1 MEQIA
6 ITVPYGVVPGQQMKA
21 TTPDGRAFMITVPS
35 ELSVYIR
42 PPPNSLTTVDKR
54 RAPPTVGARP
64 GMTLMAT
71 VPPAAAP
78 GAGKRGSGPPPVA
91 ESEPQIVEMGTTA
104 AEGVD
109 PKDLCSVCGAV
120 CIMLSCYPKFP
131 DCLGCASKGVFLCC
145 EIEAV
150 LCKTGRQD
158 GSICMCMKSE
168 VEVIKPTVCIKCTEQ
183 LFCLDLR
190 CALPFDDEVP
200 CLCAA
205 LGLTMMK
212 DFKCLCSCGD
222 KLGDKGEDKPEG
234 APPAAEQGEGGIE
247 CEKMTR

>member
-1 MEQIA
+1 MNARPADRDHRALWRGARPADEGDDAGWPRIHDHR
-6 ITVPYGVVPGQQMKA
+6 
-21 TTPDGRAFMITVPS
+21 PDGRAP
-35 ELSVYIR
+35 R
-42 PPPNSLTTVDKR
+42 HDAHGDGP
-54 RAPPTVGARP
+54 AR
-64 GMTLMAT
+64 G
-71 VPPAAAP
+71 
-78 GAGKRGSGPPPVA
+78 R
-91 ESEPQIVEMGTTA
+91 
-104 AEGVD
+104 
-109 PKDLCSVCGAV
+109 AV
-120 CIMLSCYPKFP
+120 CIILSCYPKVP
-131 DCLGCASKGVFLCC
+131 ECLGCASKGVFLCC

-150 LCKTGRQD
+150 LCKTGRQE
-158 GSICMCMKSE
+158 GSICMCMKTE

-183 LFCLDLR
+183 LLCLDLR

-200 CLCAA
+200 CVCAA